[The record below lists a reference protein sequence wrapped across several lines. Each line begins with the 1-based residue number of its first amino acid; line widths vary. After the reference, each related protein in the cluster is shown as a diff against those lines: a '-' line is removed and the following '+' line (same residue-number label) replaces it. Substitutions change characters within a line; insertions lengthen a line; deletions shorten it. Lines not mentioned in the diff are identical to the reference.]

1 MQNIRLE
8 NVQINKYH
16 WLLFSICF
24 LGTLFAGITST
35 LMSVYMPAAIKDLVG
50 VSDEMGVNKISAF
63 INSIFILGGS
73 LGGITCGYISD
84 QFGRKKGLILSIAC
98 YGLFTLLTAFMPSWF
113 GVVIC
118 RFLSGF
124 GLGGVLVSST
134 TIMMEEWPSK
144 SRASYMGYLS
154 ISIPIGIFSAGLID
168 YFITSWRIAF
178 FIGIFP
184 ILLAIIAFWI
194 LKESD
199 KWLTNKSE
207 ANQKN
212 HTEDFIFSRKYRNNL
227 VAGTIIFGSMLIGL
241 WAVFLWLPTWIQ
253 SFFTLRDAAKERG
266 ISMMVLG
273 CGGLIGGVFSGSL
286 INWIGAKRSIL
297 ISFFICSFISILLF
311 KTNASFSYVI
321 YFEIAIISLFFGA
334 SQGVLSVYIPELFPV
349 KIRAT
354 ATGFCFNAG
363 RVFTA
368 IAVLFVGVL
377 VTELGGYSN
386 SLFAFSLIFLIG
398 LVCTFFAPE
407 IASDKIQIDEN

>member
-1 MQNIRLE
+1 
-8 NVQINKYH
+8 
-16 WLLFSICF
+16 
-24 LGTLFAGITST
+24 
-35 LMSVYMPAAIKDLVG
+35 
-50 VSDEMGVNKISAF
+50 
-63 INSIFILGGS
+63 
-73 LGGITCGYISD
+73 
-84 QFGRKKGLILSIAC
+84 
-98 YGLFTLLTAFMPSWF
+98 MPSWF

-297 ISFFICSFISILLF
+297 ISFLFAVLFQSCYLRPMPVFLTSFISKLQSYLY
-311 KTNASFSYVI
+311 FSVQVRA
-321 YFEIAIISLFFGA
+321 FC
-334 SQGVLSVYIPELFPV
+334 LSIFLN
-349 KIRAT
+349 
-354 ATGFCFNAG
+354 CF
-363 RVFTA
+363 RSK
-368 IAVLFVGVL
+368 FVQL
-377 VTELGGYSN
+377 RRDFALMQGGY
-386 SLFAFSLIFLIG
+386 LLRLPYYL
-398 LVCTFFAPE
+398 LVFWLL
-407 IASDKIQIDEN
+407 N